1 MRARHEKKKTEI
13 KEENAAVE
21 EVSLAEEE
29 ISLIEETASPTEEDS
44 VTVEVLP
51 RKCLPLQLG
60 MSSIMGT
67 RSSQQDSIFGHVD
80 EKGALGIVC
89 DGMGGLTGGEFASRT
104 AVESLAEA
112 WFSREEIADIPAFL
126 EEEALNADEKVFQLE
141 NDEGEPLQAGTT
153 IVAVVIRDNE
163 LYWLSVGDSKIYI
176 IRGNEI
182 LAVSREHNYRMTL
195 DQKLKQ
201 GEITPE
207 EYSAEEYRAEALIS
221 YIGMGNVFL
230 IDVNRK
236 PFLLEDED
244 IIILSSDGLYRSLS
258 EQEILRIA
266 RKYARDMQIC
276 AQNLTVAALGDK
288 QSGQDNTSVVALR
301 YDKKQNNTEMEE
313 DSECI

>member
-1 MRARHEKKKTEI
+1 M
-13 KEENAAVE
+13 
-21 EVSLAEEE
+21 S
-29 ISLIEETASPTEEDS
+29 EDS
-44 VTVEVLP
+44 VTVEVIP

-112 WFSREEIADIPAFL
+112 WFSQEEIADIPTFL
-126 EEEALNADEKVFQLE
+126 EEEAEKADEKVFHLE
-141 NDEGEPLQAGTT
+141 NDEGEFLEAGTT
-153 IVAVVIRDNE
+153 IVAVIIRDNE

-195 DQKLKQ
+195 NQKLEQ

-221 YIGMGNVFL
+221 YIGMGNVSL

-258 EQEILRIA
+258 EEEILRIT

-288 QSGQDNTSVVALR
+288 KSGQDNTSVVALR
-301 YDKKQNNTEMEE
+301 YDKKQNSTEMEE